1 MGRGGIGGA
10 AAMAMAMETA
20 DPARAFVKDVK
31 RIIIKVIG
39 LPVSLFFVLLF
50 IVSSCENA
58 ETFLSLVALRAAHV
72 FCEVFAMSVRICE
85 GREFD
90 FDPIS
95 HFSFRGVLATVFFFF
110 KKRSRCWISFRP
122 KRGKL
127 FVWDLRPESISVGN
141 GERFCLSQALLFQ
154 YSISRVP
161 YVWCLVV
168 PVNI

>member
-110 KKRSRCWISFRP
+110 KKKKSMLDIFPS
-122 KRGKL
+122 
-127 FVWDLRPESISVGN
+127 
-141 GERFCLSQALLFQ
+141 
-154 YSISRVP
+154 
-161 YVWCLVV
+161 
-168 PVNI
+168 